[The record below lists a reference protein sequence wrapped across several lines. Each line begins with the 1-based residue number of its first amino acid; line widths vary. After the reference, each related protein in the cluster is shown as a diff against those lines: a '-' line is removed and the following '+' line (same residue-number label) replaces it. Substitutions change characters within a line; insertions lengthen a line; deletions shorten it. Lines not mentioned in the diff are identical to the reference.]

1 MAILL
6 GLMLMEHHFLAGQKA
21 VMLTETPFFGAP
33 AYASEKQAVV
43 VGPGSTVNLLQ
54 TKDIWAKVQI
64 ESKEGWVPIRSIKAI
79 QAD

>member
-1 MAILL
+1 
-6 GLMLMEHHFLAGQKA
+6 MLMEHHFLAGQKA

-33 AYASEKQAVV
+33 AYASEKQAVA